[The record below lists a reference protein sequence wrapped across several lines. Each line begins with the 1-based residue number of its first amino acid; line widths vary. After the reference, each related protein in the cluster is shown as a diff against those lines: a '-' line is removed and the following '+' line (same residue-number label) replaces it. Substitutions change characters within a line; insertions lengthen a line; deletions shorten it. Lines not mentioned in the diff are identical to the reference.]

1 MANVGIK
8 NSWTLLAF
16 ARTHGK
22 MQVGTFANTQTG
34 EEFRSC
40 VFTDSA
46 GERCFVSFSSN
57 LGELT
62 PAQIS
67 ARKNELQV
75 VELNSG
81 NYKLCVQGEGNSWED
96 VEL

>member
-16 ARTHGK
+16 AQSHGK

-34 EEFRSC
+34 EEFKSC
-40 VFTDSA
+40 VFTESS

-67 ARKNELQV
+67 AMKHELQV

-81 NYKLCVQGEGNSWED
+81 NFKLCKQGEGNTWED

>member
-16 ARTHGK
+16 AQSHGK
-22 MQVGTFANTQTG
+22 MQVGTFANTQTD

-40 VFTDSA
+40 VFTNNTGD
-46 GERCFVSFSSN
+46 RCFVSFSAN

-62 PAQIS
+62 PAEIS

-81 NYKLCVQGEGNSWED
+81 NFKLCKQGEGNTWED

>member
-16 ARTHGK
+16 AKTHGK

-40 VFTDSA
+40 VFTDSE
-46 GERCFVSFSSN
+46 GDRCFVSFSSN

>member
-16 ARTHGK
+16 AKTHGK

-40 VFTDSA
+40 VFTDSE
-46 GERCFVSFSSN
+46 GDRCFVSFSSN

-81 NYKLCVQGEGNSWED
+81 NYKLCAQGEGNSWED